1 MLNGSTQVSAILGKV
16 EKKSLRTHR
25 MGFPQAE
32 YPSLLGR
39 DDVRAGAVEKKKKIG
54 YLKKKNQATVIK
66 LFFRDEELKN
76 IQLLTCWSIL
86 FYQ

>member
-1 MLNGSTQVSAILGKV
+1 MLNGSTQVSAILGEV

-39 DDVRAGAVEKKKKIG
+39 DDVRAGAAEKKTKDWLFEKKKI
-54 YLKKKNQATVIK
+54 
-66 LFFRDEELKN
+66 R
-76 IQLLTCWSIL
+76 LL
-86 FYQ
+86 